1 MFNLLSKINMSM
13 IGSKLASLSP
23 LMLNTLTTA
32 EVTSI
37 TSTGMSYLLDI
48 IVKFIIKVL
57 YAICTF
63 ALNIIDF
70 FQYVINKII
79 GLGDEYI
86 VFDIETTGLS
96 VHNCKITEIGAVRF
110 VGGKVT
116 EVFNTFVDPGEHI
129 PKNITE
135 LTGTLQLNQR

>member
-48 IVKFIIKVL
+48 IVKFIIKVI

-70 FQYVINKII
+70 FQYVINKIS
-79 GLGDEYI
+79 GKNR
-86 VFDIETTGLS
+86 S
-96 VHNCKITEIGAVRF
+96 GA
-110 VGGKVT
+110 
-116 EVFNTFVDPGEHI
+116 
-129 PKNITE
+129 
-135 LTGTLQLNQR
+135 